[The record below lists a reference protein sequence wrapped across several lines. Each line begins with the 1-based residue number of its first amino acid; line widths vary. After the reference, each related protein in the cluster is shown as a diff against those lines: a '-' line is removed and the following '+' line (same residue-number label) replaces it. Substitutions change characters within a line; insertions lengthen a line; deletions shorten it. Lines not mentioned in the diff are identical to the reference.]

1 MKKIDKLILKA
12 FVGPFILTFAV
23 VTFIFL
29 TQTIIKYFDDFVGK
43 GLSLVLFAELLFYF
57 ALNTT
62 PVTLPLAV
70 LLSSLMTYG
79 NLGEHFE
86 LTAIKS
92 AGISLT
98 RVLLPLF
105 FFSILLSFAAFWFN
119 NTVVPKAN
127 LNAFSLLWDIRQKK
141 PTLSIKEGVF
151 YKDLPGVAIKANKK
165 LPDEKTMLDVMI
177 YDHSDGNGN
186 TRVILADTARMFT
199 ILYDR
204 YLVFDLFHGES
215 YDDYS
220 SNPQQA
226 PNKNQFVR
234 NKFSR
239 YKMVFNLSSFDMQ
252 KTDKDLFKS
261 HRMMKNITQLNEVAD
276 SLQKQYQG
284 VQKTLTSS
292 IKQYYFYQ
300 QGNQKGEVKAGK
312 WVDSVKNVKYT
323 PYQTRDML
331 SRAANQARNIRSTTE
346 SKVQE
351 TEALLKERRTFVVEK
366 YKKYTQSVACLVMF
380 LIGAPLGAIIK
391 KGGLGMPVLISILFF
406 IIFYVFSLLG
416 EKWSK
421 EGLVLIPYGV
431 WGADFILFWIGM
443 FFLRQARHDSR
454 LLEADAYRVA
464 FNRLK
469 DRLRKRRK
477 PVAVPAGV

>member
-1 MKKIDKLILKA
+1 MKKIDKLIVKA
-12 FVGPFILTFAV
+12 FIGPFILTFAV

-43 GLSLVLFAELLFYF
+43 GLGFGVFAELLFYF

-127 LNAFSLLWDIRQKK
+127 LSAFSLLWDIRQKK
-141 PTLSIKEGVF
+141 PTLSIKEGIF
-151 YKDLPGVAIKANKK
+151 YKDLPNVAIKANKK
-165 LPDEKTMLDVMI
+165 LPDEKTLLDVMI
-177 YDHSDGNGN
+177 YDHQSGNGN
-186 TRVILADTARMFT
+186 TRVILADSAQMYT

-204 YLVFDLFHGES
+204 YLVFELFDGQS

-220 SNPQQA
+220 SSPQQA
-226 PNKNQFVR
+226 SNKNQFMR
-234 NKFSR
+234 NKFKRS
-239 YKMVFNLSSFDMQ
+239 KMVFDLSSFDMQ
-252 KTDKDLFKS
+252 KTDKSLFTS
-261 HRMMKNITQLNEVAD
+261 HRMMKNITELNYVAD
-276 SLQKQYQG
+276 SLQKQHKE
-284 VQKTLTSS
+284 VRKNLLSS

-300 QGNQKGEVKAGK
+300 HGNQKDEVKPGK
-312 WVDSVKNVKYT
+312 WVDSIKNVKFAA
-323 PYQTRDML
+323 YQTRDML

-351 TEALLKERRTFVVEK
+351 TESLAKERRTFIVEK
-366 YKKYTQSVACLVMF
+366 YKKYAQSAACLSMF

-391 KGGLGMPVLISILFF
+391 KGGVGMPVLSAMILF
-406 IIFYVFSLLG
+406 Y
-416 EKWSK
+416 
-421 EGLVLIPYGV
+421 Y
-431 WGADFILFWIGM
+431 ILR
-443 FFLRQARHDSR
+443 FL
-454 LLEADAYRVA
+454 
-464 FNRLK
+464 
-469 DRLRKRRK
+469 
-477 PVAVPAGV
+477 PAG